1 MGQDG
6 PWGVEGG
13 QGSWARLLSRQLCWI
28 CGNCCRAGAGE
39 RALSHLTS
47 TLPGVGQC
55 PPSSASSF
63 LLTLTILSL
72 PIHPHHPQFVLSPSS
87 SCSLTLTIL
96 ILTILT
102 LPSHSHHP
110 HPAVPVAVCSTEFIC
125 HANEKGLFVLWS
137 TRQGRNERRFILGH
151 CQGRA
156 ELRKTRFPT
165 WQLQESEEQELG

>member
-47 TLPGVGQC
+47 TLPGVRQC

-63 LLTLTILSL
+63 LLILIILIL
-72 PIHPHHPQFVLSPSS
+72 PAHPHHPQPAHSPSPSS
-87 SCSLTLTIL
+87 SCPPTLTIL
-96 ILTILT
+96 ILL
-102 LPSHSHHP
+102 SHSHHP
-110 HPAVPVAVCSTEFIC
+110 HAATPVAVCSTEFIC